1 MPLFDFRCQKCSH
14 TFEFNRPFGSKEV
27 PVCPECGHKKAE
39 KLISP
44 PAIHFKG
51 SGFYKTDSASKP
63 VTKAKEKTPAE
74 PDTTKPADTKTPDVK
89 AAEPSTQKKT
99 ETKKEKPSSSH

>member
-1 MPLFDFRCQKCSH
+1 MPLFDFQCQKCNH
-14 TFEFNRPFGSKEV
+14 MFEFNRPFGSKEV
-27 PVCPECGHKKAE
+27 PPCPECGSKKTE

-63 VTKAKEKTPAE
+63 ASKPKEKVATETDAA
-74 PDTTKPADTKTPDVK
+74 KPADAKTPEVK
-89 AAEPSTQKKT
+89 TPEPPAQKKT
-99 ETKKEKPSSSH
+99 ETKKEKAS

>member
-1 MPLFDFRCQKCSH
+1 MPLFDFQCQKCSH
-14 TFEFNRPFGSKEV
+14 TFEFNRPFGSKKV
-27 PVCPECGHKKAE
+27 PPCPECGSKKTE

-63 VTKAKEKTPAE
+63 VAKTKEKTPAATDDAKTAE
-74 PDTTKPADTKTPDVK
+74 TKIADVK
-89 AAEPSTQKKT
+89 PTEPPAQKKT
-99 ETKKEKPSSSH
+99 ESKKEKAS